1 MSAVTAVTTTGP
13 PAQSPGTPGNGRWW
27 TLAIVSIATFMLML
41 DLTVVNVALPDLRT
55 ALHADFSDLQWVLDA
70 YALTL
75 AAFLLTGGSLAD
87 RLGRKRVFT
96 TGFAIFTLSSLAAGA
111 APGILALNLARG
123 AQGVG
128 AAVLFAVGPALLGQE
143 FRGKDRAMA
152 FGVFG
157 GVSGLAIA
165 FGPLIGGSL
174 TQGLSWRWIFL
185 VNVPIGIVAMVLGR
199 LRLRESVEPGAHR
212 VDRAGLTTF
221 STALVLLVLGFLR
234 GEDQGWTS
242 APILA
247 MFVGSLVL
255 FAVFVA
261 IERRAGADAMLDL
274 SLFRIRTFNGISL
287 ATLLSNIAGM
297 SAIFLQ
303 VSYMQNVLGASPL
316 TAGLRYLPMTL
327 TLFATAAVT
336 GSLTVRIAPR
346 VLVGVSLTLMA
357 AGLALVSLV
366 EVDSTW
372 TALLPSMIVTGAGMG
387 MFNPPRSSL
396 AIAVVEPG
404 RAGMAA
410 GIGETFQ
417 QVGMA
422 LGIAGLGALFQSRV
436 TSGFS
441 SSAAGRQLGA
451 QAHAFGKAVAS
462 GGGDQLAHGLPARLA
477 GPVELAARTAFVH
490 SLDQVLLI
498 GSGIAAVSALIG
510 FAMIRR
516 SDLHASA
523 LAGAELG
530 AEDPAEEGAAASAGS
545 GDRTGVA
552 AAR

>member
-1 MSAVTAVTTTGP
+1 MSAVTTTTTTGP
-13 PAQSPGTPGNGRWW
+13 PAPDAPAPSSGRWW

-55 ALHADFSDLQWVLDA
+55 ALHADFADLQWVLDA

-96 TGFAIFTLSSLAAGA
+96 AGFAIFTLSSLAAGA
-111 APGILALNLARG
+111 APGVLALNLARG
-123 AQGVG
+123 AQGIG

-143 FRGKDRAMA
+143 FRGRDRAMA

-185 VNVPIGIVAMVLGR
+185 VNVPIGIVAMLLGR
-199 LRLRESVEPGAHR
+199 FRLRESVEPGAHR
-212 VDRAGLTTF
+212 VDWAGLTTF

-234 GEDQGWTS
+234 GENEGWTS
-242 APILA
+242 APIMA
-247 MFVGSLVL
+247 MFGGGLVL
-255 FAVFVA
+255 LAVFVA
-261 IERRAGADAMLDL
+261 VERRAGADAMLDL

-287 ATLLSNIAGM
+287 ATLLANAAGM

-316 TAGLRYLPMTL
+316 TAGLRFLPMTL
-327 TLFATAAVT
+327 TLFVAAAVT

-346 VLVGVSLTLMA
+346 VLVGVSLTLIA

-366 EVDSTW
+366 GVHSSW
-372 TALLPSMIVTGAGMG
+372 TALLPSMIATGAGMG
-387 MFNPPRSSL
+387 MFNPPRASL
-396 AIAVVEPG
+396 SIAVVEPG

-410 GIGETFQ
+410 GMGETFQ
-417 QVGMA
+417 QVGIA
-422 LGIAGLGALFQSRV
+422 VGIAGLGALFQSRV

-441 SSAAGRQLGA
+441 SSAGGRLLGA
-451 QAHAFGKAVAS
+451 QAPAFGRAVAS
-462 GGGDQLAHGLPARLA
+462 GGGDQLARALPARLA
-477 GPVELAARTAFVH
+477 GPVGEAARTAFVH
-490 SLDQVLLI
+490 GLDQVLLV
-498 GSGIAAVSALIG
+498 GSGIAALSAVIG
-510 FAMIRR
+510 FALIRR
-516 SDLHASA
+516 GDLHASA
-523 LAGAELG
+523 LAGAET
-530 AEDPAEEGAAASAGS
+530 EAG
-545 GDRTGVA
+545 DLVA
-552 AAR
+552 R

>member
-1 MSAVTAVTTTGP
+1 MSAVTTTTTSGP
-13 PAQSPGTPGNGRWW
+13 PAPADPAPSGNRWW

-55 ALHADFSDLQWVLDA
+55 ALHADFADLQWVLDA

-96 TGFAIFTLSSLAAGA
+96 AGFAIFTLSSLAAGA

-123 AQGVG
+123 AQGIG

-185 VNVPIGIVAMVLGR
+185 VNVPIGIVAMILGSM
-199 LRLRESVEPGAHR
+199 RLRESVQPGAHR
-212 VDRAGLTTF
+212 VDWAGLTTF
-221 STALVLLVLGFLR
+221 STALILLVLGFLR
-234 GEDQGWTS
+234 GEDDGWTS
-242 APILA
+242 APIVA
-247 MFVGSLVL
+247 MFGGALVL
-255 FAVFVA
+255 LAVFVV

-274 SLFRIRTFNGISL
+274 SLFRIRTFNGISA
-287 ATLLSNIAGM
+287 ATLLSNAAGM

-316 TAGLRYLPMTL
+316 TAGVRYLPMTL
-327 TLFATAAVT
+327 TLFVVAAVT

-346 VLVGVSLTLMA
+346 VLVGVSLTLIA

-366 EVDSTW
+366 RVDSSW

-396 AIAVVEPG
+396 SIAVVEPG

-410 GIGETFQ
+410 GMGETFQ
-417 QVGMA
+417 QVGVA
-422 LGIAGLGALFQSRV
+422 IGVAGLGALFQSRV
-436 TSGFS
+436 TSQFS
-441 SSAAGRQLGA
+441 SSAAGRALGS

-462 GGGDQLAHGLPARLA
+462 GGGAQLARALPARIA
-477 GPVELAARTAFVH
+477 QPVAEAARTAFVH
-490 SLDQVLLI
+490 SLDQVLMV
-498 GSGIAAVSALIG
+498 GAGISAVAAVLG
-510 FAMIRR
+510 FALIRR
-516 SDLHASA
+516 SDLHTSA
-523 LAGAELG
+523 LAGAEDTAG
-530 AEDPAEEGAAASAGS
+530 AETVEAVP
-545 GDRTGVA
+545 VH
-552 AAR
+552 

>member
-1 MSAVTAVTTTGP
+1 MSAVTATTTTGP
-13 PAQSPGTPGNGRWW
+13 PPSSANAADHGRWW

-55 ALHADFSDLQWVLDA
+55 ALHAGFSDLQWVLDA

-96 TGFAIFTLSSLAAGA
+96 AGFGIFTLSSLAAGA

-123 AQGVG
+123 AQGLG

-199 LRLRESVEPGAHR
+199 FRLRESVQPGAHR
-212 VDRAGLTTF
+212 VDWVGLTTF
-221 STALVLLVLGFLR
+221 STALILLVLGFLR
-234 GEDQGWTS
+234 GENQGWTS
-242 APILA
+242 APILG
-247 MFVGSLVL
+247 MFGGSLVL
-255 FAVFVA
+255 LALFTASQ
-261 IERRAGADAMLDL
+261 RRAGADAMLDL

-287 ATLLSNIAGM
+287 ATLLSNAAGM

-327 TLFATAAVT
+327 TLFVTAAVT

-346 VLVGVSLTLMA
+346 VLVGVSLTLIA
-357 AGLALVSLV
+357 TGLALVSLV
-366 EVDSTW
+366 DVHSSW

-387 MFNPPRSSL
+387 MFNPPRASL
-396 AIAVVEPG
+396 SIGVVEPG

-410 GIGETFQ
+410 GMGETFQ
-417 QVGMA
+417 QVGIA
-422 LGIAGLGALFQSRV
+422 IGIAGLGALFQSRV

-441 SSAAGRQLGA
+441 SSAVGRQLGP
-451 QAHAFGKAVAS
+451 QAHAFGQTVAS
-462 GGGDQLAHGLPARLA
+462 GGGAQLARSLPARLA

-490 SLDQVLLI
+490 SLDQVLLV
-498 GSGIAAVSALIG
+498 GAGIAAVSALIG
-510 FAMIRR
+510 FTLIRR
-516 SDLHASA
+516 GDLHASA
-523 LAGAELG
+523 LAGAE
-530 AEDPAEEGAAASAGS
+530 AGAAEG
-545 GDRTGVA
+545 TGAVA
-552 AAR
+552 AR